1 MDKFMDSVW
10 FMRIV
15 ALLLALLLFITVK
28 FDDSAS
34 KSLFQSASS
43 EDIEVIEDVP
53 LEAYYDS
60 ENLVVTGLPQT
71 VDVTIS
77 GPTNIVQSAKA
88 LKDFSVFVDLNELII
103 GEHTVQ
109 VQYEDLSEK
118 LEVTIDPSF
127 VTVDIQEKISVEY
140 TVEPEFNEE
149 LLEDG
154 YELRD
159 LTISPNKVT
168 ITGAKN
174 VIDKIA
180 FVRATVDLKGS
191 ISQTVSRAAQVQVL
205 DQSLSKL
212 NVQVEPELV
221 DITISVFNPQKE
233 VGLEV
238 NEVGTLRES
247 LQIKEITT
255 SPENITIFG
264 NQSILNG
271 ISTLNVDVDLTDIE
285 EDTTIE
291 VPVSLPDGINQSEPQ
306 VVEVIIDVEEKEEK
320 TLLDIPIEVRGVSEG
335 KEVTF
340 LSPTSE
346 RTNLTIVA
354 FQEVLDGLSEEDFIL
369 FVDLSPYEEEG
380 EYDVNIEVDSPEGIN
395 WTLKETSAKITIE
408 NENSTT

>member
-395 WTLKETSAKITIE
+395 WTLKETSAKISIE